1 MKTKA
6 TSMMR
11 RNDGCSSFR
20 QSALFIAAV
29 ALGTATAVH
38 AADCYWAGG
47 TSSAW
52 ETAGNW
58 TTTAKKPTND
68 GAYFRKDKF
77 ADRFKNDKYV
87 VTFSAAETNNW
98 RTYFND
104 CGTASAPIVLRG
116 SNVSR
121 RRLRSS
127 CGQTTPRAALQAAT
141 QPIAMLKIMKAS
153 TSARTRPEATAATL
167 TAKPRPATHT
177 CVSSRERT
185 RRATPT
191 ATSYSATIRMTA
203 I

>member
-87 VTFSAAETNNW
+87 VTFSAAETNTW
-98 RTYFND
+98 RTYFNN
-104 CGTASAPIVLRG
+104 CGTCCRFGRYEGCQTRKPCSFVKQRYG
-116 SNVSR
+116 
-121 RRLRSS
+121 RLS
-127 CGQTTPRAALQAAT
+127 
-141 QPIAMLKIMKAS
+141 
-153 TSARTRPEATAATL
+153 
-167 TAKPRPATHT
+167 
-177 CVSSRERT
+177 
-185 RRATPT
+185 
-191 ATSYSATIRMTA
+191 
-203 I
+203 